1 VEIPDTHYARNG
13 EVMIG
18 YQVFGS
24 GERDLLFTGGSAA
37 NIETCWALP
46 EINHFLERLER
57 FARVLFFD
65 RRDTGISDPVRDDL
79 TLEAH
84 VSDALAVMD
93 AVGSE
98 RPVLAGATD
107 GGRCFAALAAAH
119 PDRVSGLIAL
129 APTVRG
135 GADAPPELVE
145 EMVES
150 IASPDY
156 PAQMIEAFAPE
167 WAADPERRGRFLHYM
182 RTTCS
187 PRQAQRLLRMSMS
200 RDLTEVL
207 PLVQAPTLVLCPE
220 GVRVF
225 SPDAVREFA
234 DLIPGAEYRNVP
246 GAGTFFALLDPDVM
260 ADMIEEF
267 VTGRAPAPVTNRVLA
282 SVLFTDLVGSTER
295 ASKLGDA
302 AWLKLLEQHHGAARA
317 AVERHGGRTVKTLG
331 DGVLATF
338 TGPAQA
344 IRCAREI
351 IAASGALGLTVRSG
365 VHAGEVELGADDI
378 SGLAVHL
385 AARIMALAGAGEVLV
400 SRTVRDLVVGSELSF
415 ADRGEHGLKGIEEP
429 WHLYA
434 LA

>member
-1 VEIPDTHYARNG
+1 VQIPETHYARSG
-13 EVMIG
+13 DVMIG

-46 EINHFLERLER
+46 EINHFFGRLAR
-57 FARVLFFD
+57 FVRVLFFD

-84 VSDALAVMD
+84 VSDALAVME

-98 RPVLAGATD
+98 QPVLAGATD

-119 PDRVSGLIAL
+119 PDRAGGLIAL

-135 GADAPPELVE
+135 GADASPEVVE

-156 PAQMIEAFAPE
+156 PAQMVEAFAPE

-200 RDLTEVL
+200 RDLSEVL

-220 GVRVF
+220 DVRVF
-225 SPDAVREFA
+225 APDAIRDFA
-234 DLIPGAEYRNVP
+234 ELIPRAEFREIP
-246 GAGTFFALLDPDVM
+246 GAGTFFALLDPDAM
-260 ADMIEEF
+260 ADVIEEF

-302 AWLKLLEQHHGAARA
+302 AWGELLERHQTAARG
-317 AVERHGGRTVKTLG
+317 AVEGHGGRTVKTLG

-338 TGPAQA
+338 AGPAQA
-344 IRCAREI
+344 IRCARDI
-351 IAASGALGLTVRSG
+351 IAASDALGLEVRSG
-365 VHAGEVELGADDI
+365 VHTGEVEVGADDI
-378 SGLAVHL
+378 RGLAVHL
-385 AARIMALAGAGEVLV
+385 AARIMALASAGETLV
-400 SRTVRDLVVGSELSF
+400 SRTVCDLVVGSELSF
-415 ADRGEHGLKGIEEP
+415 ADRGEHELKGIDEP